1 MYSNERKRFP
11 QELFLPGFPARDNLT
26 PGTKDS
32 SIPLTTPVPGL
43 TAASSFLNQI
53 PIPHIRRGQ
62 AHHKSVPALFIT
74 AAFEGSADMAD
85 AELNQTILQNYILLI
100 YIPSI
105 YISLIRLFT

>member
-11 QELFLPGFPARDNLT
+11 QELFLPVFPARDTLT

-53 PIPHIRRGQ
+53 PI
-62 AHHKSVPALFIT
+62 
-74 AAFEGSADMAD
+74 
-85 AELNQTILQNYILLI
+85 
-100 YIPSI
+100 
-105 YISLIRLFT
+105 

>member
-11 QELFLPGFPARDNLT
+11 EELFLPGFPARDTLT

-53 PIPHIRRGQ
+53 PIKRGPP
-62 AHHKSVPALFIT
+62 VT
-74 AAFEGSADMAD
+74 W
-85 AELNQTILQNYILLI
+85 
-100 YIPSI
+100 
-105 YISLIRLFT
+105 